1 MGEKDRQLGHS
12 GTGWDKHLGNFPQVL
27 FSCLDPVAQ
36 ALESLFVAWWSKAH
50 ALKSWSE
57 QTAYG
62 QSDYMQIRSPWAG
75 DSVLNAILGVT
86 GTATEVTVKSALSV
100 PAVSRAIALN
110 SVVAAGSPWVPVE
123 QGQTL
128 PAWANK
134 SWNTIPAGKR
144 RAGLVQDI
152 LLHNQ
157 ALLAVERDESAAIVD
172 ALWWPKHS
180 WQLDAKG
187 QICTQDQTGRW
198 AAVADQSKFIW
209 IPGLLPMSFMEYAAE
224 SIGQYVGLCNT
235 ITNRSKSPIPLVELK
250 VTQDWTGTREELAAA
265 QRAWN
270 TAREAEGGSTAVTP
284 YGVTVIVHP
293 GGEDAAMLIE
303 ARNAIRVDFAN
314 FTNLNASIVDGA
326 SGASDTYSNTLQDAN
341 EFLRLSTGLWMM
353 PITQR
358 LSQDDAL
365 GLEITWD
372 HSKFDLTPA
381 TGNTGQAVTTSLPN
395 GS

>member
-1 MGEKDRQLGHS
+1 M
-12 GTGWDKHLGNFPQVL
+12 
-27 FSCLDPVAQ
+27 
-36 ALESLFVAWWSKAH
+36 AWWSKAH
-50 ALKSWSE
+50 ALKTWSE
-57 QTAYG
+57 ETGYG
-62 QSDYMQIRSPWAG
+62 QSNYMQLRSPWAG
-75 DSVLNAILGVT
+75 DSVLNAILGVPA
-86 GTATEVTVKSALSV
+86 GSAEVTVKAALSV

-110 SVVAAGSPWVPVE
+110 SVVAAGSPWVPTE
-123 QGQTL
+123 QGQAL
-128 PAWANK
+128 APWANK
-134 SWNTIPAGKR
+134 SWNAIPAGKR

-157 ALLAVERDESAAIVD
+157 ALLAVERDGSAITD

-180 WQLDAKG
+180 WQLNDQG
-187 QICTQDQTGRW
+187 LVQTQDASGQW
-198 AAVADQSKFIW
+198 VAEPRQDRFVW
-209 IPGLLPMSFMEYAAE
+209 IPGLLPMSFMEYASE
-224 SIGQYVGLCNT
+224 SIRQYVGLCQT

-250 VTQDWTGTREELAAA
+250 VTQDWTGTREELLAA

-270 TAREAEGGSTAVTP
+270 LAREAEGGSTAVTP
-284 YGVTVIVHP
+284 YGVEVKIHL

-358 LSQDDAL
+358 LSQDDVL
-365 GLEITWD
+365 GLDITWD

-381 TGNTGQAVTTSLPN
+381 AGNTGQAVTTSLPI
-395 GS
+395 GQKPL